1 ALAGLDHP
9 SIVRARDY
17 GVLSDG
23 APYLV
28 MDVVPG
34 RSLHEWIYR
43 ARTDGLLPFS
53 VVWTTIDQVLS
64 GLAHAHARGIIHG
77 DLKPSNV
84 LLHRPPGDEPP
95 RAYLLDLGLAWLTRD
110 LVDHRLDGSREVAP
124 TVRYGAGTPGWMAP
138 EQIRM
143 ATPHIGP
150 ATDLYPLGCLLY
162 TLLVGDEP
170 YEGSNEEL
178 LEQHKKAPVPDF
190 EPPEDAPEGV
200 VDFVKRLM
208 AKWPW
213 NRFDFAADARREWHR
228 FRPANSY
235 PSMMPPPALGS
246 APGSSRNRAVSDIN
260 IVPDDGERDVRPA
273 AVATPGLLGVRP
285 SPLVAR
291 NKERQELLELA
302 HEIGASAEPRH

>member
-1 ALAGLDHP
+1 MPRQPSDKDGSTKRRKGRHDDAWFFYEEARALAGLDHP

-43 ARTDGLLPFS
+43 ARTEGLLPFS

-124 TVRYGAGTPGWMAP
+124 TVRYGAGTPGW
-138 EQIRM
+138 
-143 ATPHIGP
+143 
-150 ATDLYPLGCLLY
+150 
-162 TLLVGDEP
+162 
-170 YEGSNEEL
+170 
-178 LEQHKKAPVPDF
+178 
-190 EPPEDAPEGV
+190 
-200 VDFVKRLM
+200 
-208 AKWPW
+208 
-213 NRFDFAADARREWHR
+213 
-228 FRPANSY
+228 
-235 PSMMPPPALGS
+235 
-246 APGSSRNRAVSDIN
+246 
-260 IVPDDGERDVRPA
+260 
-273 AVATPGLLGVRP
+273 
-285 SPLVAR
+285 
-291 NKERQELLELA
+291 
-302 HEIGASAEPRH
+302 